1 MEGHLHRVERLDVL
15 REAVAHPLALGLEG
29 AEHAVPDDQDA
40 RVVAVQ
46 VLLLRTVVH
55 AVVAGRVEEPLD
67 RPRVAVD
74 RLGVQGELVEQVP
87 GQRQEDHPGREE
99 QRRRHPE
106 QRGAERRPVLSQRGR
121 EVVVLRAVVHHVG
134 GPEQPD
140 PVVAAVVGV
149 VGQVVGEEQDHP
161 CPPRFG
167 GQLQG
172 AQEVDAGVDRGH
184 HQLPRGPDAQ
194 VADAHGQARARVV
207 ALVAHVS
214 RLVLVLVRGVAQ
226 RQGLQA
232 HRDEEEGDCGEDQLL
247 HGTASG
253 LVVTGLTSTGCTS

>member
-15 REAVAHPLALGLEG
+15 RQAVPDPLALGLER

-46 VLLLRTVVH
+46 VLLLRAVVH
-55 AVVAGRVEEPLD
+55 AVVAWRVEDPLD

-74 RLGVQGELVEQVP
+74 RLRVQGELVEQVP

-99 QRRRHPE
+99 ERRRQPE
-106 QRGAERRPVLSQRGR
+106 QRRAERRPVLAQRGR

-134 GPEQPD
+134 GPEQAD

-149 VGQVVGEEQDHP
+149 VGQVVGEEQRDP
-161 CPPRFG
+161 RPPRVG
-167 GQLQG
+167 RQLQR
-172 AQEVDAGVDRGH
+172 ADHVDGRVDRGH
-184 HQLPRGPDAQ
+184 HQLPRRPDAQ
-194 VADAHGQARARVV
+194 VADAHRQARAGVA
-207 ALVAHVS
+207 ALVADG
-214 RLVLVLVRGVAQ
+214 LVLVRRVAQ

-232 HRDEEEGDCGEDQLL
+232 PWRRRR
-247 HGTASG
+247 
-253 LVVTGLTSTGCTS
+253 TGWR